1 VDGKQPSK
9 HFPCDYCTSIN
20 GICTAAV
27 AGAMKP
33 DSIQVAEESHWKL
46 WKFKDII
53 TNAMEEDNLR
63 LRKDLAAFEE
73 RFTHQQRLH
82 ESLKAELESERAHK
96 CTLEKAL
103 QNSYSFV
110 KSREREIATLQK
122 AIRDLCRKRD
132 RMKNYVK
139 QIQGSRR
146 SMIDFSGSSPSSLV
160 LT

>member
-1 VDGKQPSK
+1 
-9 HFPCDYCTSIN
+9 
-20 GICTAAV
+20 
-27 AGAMKP
+27 MKP

-53 TNAMEEDNLR
+53 TDAMEEDNLR
-63 LRKDLAAFEE
+63 LRKDVAAFEE
-73 RFTHQQRLH
+73 RLTHQQRLH

-110 KSREREIATLQK
+110 KSREREIANLQK
-122 AIRDLCRKRD
+122 AIRELCRKRD
-132 RMKNYVK
+132 QMKNYVK

-146 SMIDFSGSSPSSLV
+146 SMVDFSGVLTSPSRSNMF
-160 LT
+160 

>member
-1 VDGKQPSK
+1 
-9 HFPCDYCTSIN
+9 
-20 GICTAAV
+20 
-27 AGAMKP
+27 MKP

-53 TNAMEEDNLR
+53 SDAVEEDNLR
-63 LRKDLAAFEE
+63 LRKDIAAFEE
-73 RFTHQQRLH
+73 RFSHQQRLH

-110 KSREREIATLQK
+110 KSREKEITNLQR

-139 QIQGSRR
+139 QMQGSRR
-146 SMIDFSGSSPSSLV
+146 SMVDFSGMLNFFCHSDV
-160 LT
+160 I

>member
-1 VDGKQPSK
+1 
-9 HFPCDYCTSIN
+9 
-20 GICTAAV
+20 
-27 AGAMKP
+27 MKP
-33 DSIQVAEESHWKL
+33 DAIQVAEESHWKL

-53 TNAMEEDNLR
+53 TDAMEEDNLR

-73 RFTHQQRLH
+73 RFSHQQRLH

-110 KSREREIATLQK
+110 KSREREIANLQK
-122 AIRDLCRKRD
+122 AIRELCRKRD
-132 RMKNYVK
+132 QMKNYVK

-146 SMIDFSGSSPSSLV
+146 SMVDFSGV
-160 LT
+160 LTSRSRSDMF